1 MHSPER
7 RGAHGDAH
15 TPGRMANWDLVRI
28 FLEVARIGS
37 FRAAAERLNMSANF
51 LSKRISALESDYQ
64 TTLMTRHV
72 DGIRLTPEGMQVLEA
87 AKRMEEASFGL
98 DLALNQA
105 TPALSGE
112 VRLAV
117 TEGLG
122 TFWLAPRLVE
132 FQRAYPGLLVDLK
145 CEMRSADVLRLE
157 ADVAVQLQEP
167 GNPDLKRIK
176 IGRLHVMPFVSPSYV
191 DVYGMP
197 MDLDDLRQNHRIV
210 IQDAE
215 QTKGKE
221 IYDKYSAGRGQLGF
235 VAMRNNVSTAH
246 LWSIAK
252 GAGIGW
258 LPTYVPALG
267 DPLIPLD
274 LGVKFELDIWLAY
287 HPDAKK
293 IPRVRHLIE
302 WIIQSFDGRKYPWF
316 GDEFVHP
323 NDLRKSYKDAKPLVN
338 LFAGFKKV
346 SRPKVVRIFSNR
358 MNRDQSMTGGGI
370 DG

>member
-1 MHSPER
+1 
-7 RGAHGDAH
+7 
-15 TPGRMANWDLVRI
+15 MANWDLVRI

-37 FRAAAERLNMSANF
+37 FRAAAEQLNMSANF
-51 LSKRISALESDYQ
+51 LSKRISLLEHAYK

-72 DGIRLTPEGMQVLEA
+72 DGIRLTPEGRQVLES
-87 AKRMEEASFGL
+87 AKLMEEASFGL
-98 DLALNQA
+98 DRALSQT

-132 FQRAYPGLLVDLK
+132 FQRVYPGLLVDLK

-157 ADVAVQLQEP
+157 ADVAVQLENPDQ
-167 GNPDLKRIK
+167 PDLKRIK
-176 IGRLHVMPFVSPSYV
+176 IGRLHIMPFVSPSYV
-191 DVYGMP
+191 DIYGMP
-197 MDLDDLRQNHRIV
+197 KNADDIRQNHRIV
-210 IQDAE
+210 LQDAD
-215 QTKGKE
+215 QTRGKE
-221 IYDKYSAGRGQLGF
+221 IYDKYAGREQVGF

-274 LGVKFELDIWLAY
+274 IGVKFELDIWLAY

-293 IPRVRHLIE
+293 IPRVKQLIE
-302 WIIQSFDGRKYPWF
+302 WTIQSFDGHKYPWF
-316 GDEFVHP
+316 SDEFVHP
-323 NDLRKSYKDAKPLVN
+323 KDLQKAYKDAEPLVN

-346 SRPKVVRIFSNR
+346 SRPKIVRNFPNR
-358 MNRDQSMTGGGI
+358 TNGTNR
-370 DG
+370 

>member
-7 RGAHGDAH
+7 RGAHQRAH
-15 TPGRMANWDLVRI
+15 SAGRIADWDSVRI

-37 FRAAAERLNMSANF
+37 FRAAAVELNASANY
-51 LSKRISALESDYQ
+51 LRKRILQLESNYK

-72 DGIRLTPEGMQVLEA
+72 DGVRLTPEGAQVLEA

-98 DLALNQA
+98 DRALSQS
-105 TPALSGE
+105 TPALNGE
-112 VRLAV
+112 VRFAI

-122 TFWLAPRLVE
+122 TFWVAPRLIE
-132 FQRAYPGLLVDLK
+132 FQRVYPGLLVDLK

-157 ADVAVQLQEP
+157 ADVAVQLAEP
-167 GNPDLKRIK
+167 QNPDLKRIK
-176 IGRLHVMPFVSPSYV
+176 IGRLHVVPFVSPSYV
-191 DVYGMP
+191 EIYGLPRDM
-197 MDLDDLRQNHRIV
+197 DDLRQNHRVV

-221 IYDKYSAGRGQLGF
+221 MYDRYGRREQLGF
-235 VAMRNNVSTAH
+235 VAMRNNVSSAH
-246 LWSIAK
+246 VWAISK
-252 GAGIGW
+252 GAGVGW

-293 IPRVRHLIE
+293 IPRVRQLIE
-302 WIIQSFDGRKYPWF
+302 WTIQSFDGRKYPWF
-316 GDEFVHP
+316 RDEFVHP
-323 NDLRKSYKDAKPLVN
+323 NDLQKSYKGEPLVN
-338 LFAGFKKV
+338 LFAGFMKE
-346 SRPKVVRIFSNR
+346 SRSKI
-358 MNRDQSMTGGGI
+358 G
-370 DG
+370 

>member
-7 RGAHGDAH
+7 RGAHNGAH
-15 TPGRMANWDLVRI
+15 VPGRMANWDLVRI

-37 FRAAAERLNMSANF
+37 FRAAAEQLNMSANF
-51 LSKRISALESDYQ
+51 LSKRISLLEGAYK

-72 DGIRLTPEGMQVLEA
+72 DGIRLTPEGRQVLES
-87 AKRMEEASFGL
+87 AKLMEEASFGL
-98 DLALNQA
+98 DRALSQT

-112 VRLAV
+112 VRLAF

-132 FQRAYPGLLVDLK
+132 FQRVYPGLLVDLK

-157 ADVAVQLQEP
+157 ADVAVQLENPDQ
-167 GNPDLKRIK
+167 PDLKRIK
-176 IGRLHVMPFVSPSYV
+176 IGRLHIMPFVSPSYV
-191 DVYGMP
+191 DIYGMP
-197 MDLDDLRQNHRIV
+197 KNADDIRQNHRIV
-210 IQDAE
+210 LQDAD
-215 QTKGKE
+215 QTRGKE
-221 IYDKYSAGRGQLGF
+221 IYDKYAGREQVGF

-274 LGVKFELDIWLAY
+274 IGVKFELDIWLAY

-293 IPRVRHLIE
+293 IPRVKQLIE
-302 WIIQSFDGRKYPWF
+302 WTIQSFDGHKYPWF
-316 GDEFVHP
+316 SDEFVHP
-323 NDLRKSYKDAKPLVN
+323 KDLQKAYKDAEPLVN

-346 SRPKVVRIFSNR
+346 SRPKIVRNFPNR
-358 MNRDQSMTGGGI
+358 TNGTNR
-370 DG
+370 

>member
-1 MHSPER
+1 MHSDER
-7 RGAHGDAH
+7 RGAHSGAH
-15 TPGRMANWDLVRI
+15 IPGRMANWDLVRI

-37 FRAAAERLNMSANF
+37 FRSAAEQLNMSANF
-51 LSKRISALESDYQ
+51 LSKRIALLERAYN

-72 DGIRLTPEGMQVLEA
+72 DGIRLTPEGLQVLDA

-98 DLALNQA
+98 DRVLNQA
-105 TPALSGE
+105 TPKLTGE

-157 ADVAVQLQEP
+157 ADVAVQLEQP
-167 GNPDLKRIK
+167 DKPDLKRIK
-176 IGRLHVMPFVSPSYV
+176 IGRLHVMPFVSPAYV
-191 DVYGMP
+191 EIYGMP
-197 MDLDDLRQNHRIV
+197 LNADDIRQNHRIV
-210 IQDAE
+210 LQDAE

-221 IYDKYSAGRGQLGF
+221 MYDKYAGREQLGF

-274 LGVKFELDIWLAY
+274 IGVKFELDIWLTY

-293 IPRVRHLIE
+293 IPRVRQLID
-302 WIIQSFDGRKYPWF
+302 WTIQSFDGRKYPWF

-323 NDLRKSYKDAKPLVN
+323 NDLQKAYKEAEPLVN

-346 SRPKVVRIFSNR
+346 SRPKVVRIFPNR
-358 MNRDQSMTGGGI
+358 TNGTDR
-370 DG
+370 

>member
-7 RGAHGDAH
+7 RGAPTGAH
-15 TPGRMANWDLVRI
+15 IPGRMANWDLVRI

-37 FRAAAERLNMSANF
+37 FRAAAEQLNMSANF
-51 LSKRISALESDYQ
+51 LSKRISLLERAYK

-72 DGIRLTPEGMQVLEA
+72 DGIRLTPEGRQVLEA

-98 DLALNQA
+98 DRALSQT

-167 GNPDLKRIK
+167 ENPDLKRIK
-176 IGRLHVMPFVSPSYV
+176 IGRLHIMPFVSPSYV
-191 DVYGMP
+191 DIYGMP
-197 MDLDDLRQNHRIV
+197 KDEDDIRQNHRIV
-210 IQDAE
+210 LQDAD

-221 IYDKYSAGRGQLGF
+221 LYEKYAHREQVGF

-274 LGVKFELDIWLAY
+274 IGYKFELDIWLAY

-293 IPRVRHLIE
+293 IPRVRQLID
-302 WIIQSFDGRKYPWF
+302 WTIQSFDGRKYPWF

-323 NDLRKSYKDAKPLVN
+323 RDLQRAYKDAKPLVN

-346 SRPKVVRIFSNR
+346 SRPKVVRIFSDRTNGFNR
-358 MNRDQSMTGGGI
+358 
-370 DG
+370 

>member
-1 MHSPER
+1 MHSGER
-7 RGAHGDAH
+7 RGAHGGAR
-15 TPGRMANWDLVRI
+15 TSGGMTNWDLVRI
-28 FLEVARIGS
+28 FLEVARVGS
-37 FRAAAERLNMSANF
+37 FRAAAGQLNMSANF
-51 LSKRISALESDYQ
+51 LSKRISLLERAYK

-72 DGIRLTPEGMQVLEA
+72 DGIRLTPEGQLVLEA
-87 AKRMEEASFGL
+87 AERMEEASFGL
-98 DLALNQA
+98 DRALSQT
-105 TPALSGE
+105 TPALTGE

-132 FQRAYPGLLVDLK
+132 FQRVYSGLLVDLK

-157 ADVAVQLQEP
+157 ADVAVQIEEP
-167 GNPDLKRIK
+167 RNPDLKRVK
-176 IGRLHVMPFVSPSYV
+176 IGRLHIMPFVSPSYV
-191 DVYGMP
+191 EIYGMP
-197 MDLDDLRQNHRIV
+197 QDLDDLQQNHRMV

-221 IYDKYSAGRGQLGF
+221 MYDKYAVREQLGF

-252 GAGIGW
+252 GAGVGW

-293 IPRVRHLIE
+293 IQRVRHLID
-302 WIIQSFDGRKYPWF
+302 WTVQSFDGRKYPWF
-316 GDEFVHP
+316 RDEFVHP
-323 NDLRKSYKDAKPLVN
+323 KDLQKAYKDAEPLVN

-346 SRPKVVRIFSNR
+346 SRPKIVPMLRNAT
-358 MNRDQSMTGGGI
+358 TGTNP
-370 DG
+370 

>member
-1 MHSPER
+1 MHSHER
-7 RGAHGDAH
+7 RGAHNGAH
-15 TPGRMANWDLVRI
+15 VPGRMANWDLVRI

-37 FRAAAERLNMSANF
+37 FRAAAEQLNMSANF
-51 LSKRISALESDYQ
+51 LSKRISLLERAYK

-72 DGIRLTPEGMQVLEA
+72 DGIRLTPEGRQVLEA
-87 AKRMEEASFGL
+87 AKLMEEASFGL
-98 DLALNQA
+98 DRALSQT

-132 FQRAYPGLLVDLK
+132 FQRVYPGLLVDLK
-145 CEMRSADVLRLE
+145 CEMRSAAVLRLE
-157 ADVAVQLQEP
+157 ADVAVQLENPDQ
-167 GNPDLKRIK
+167 PDLKRIK
-176 IGRLHVMPFVSPSYV
+176 IGRLHIMPFVSPSYV
-191 DVYGMP
+191 DIYGMP
-197 MDLDDLRQNHRIV
+197 KNADDIRQNHRIV
-210 IQDAE
+210 LQDAD
-215 QTKGKE
+215 QTRGKE
-221 IYDKYSAGRGQLGF
+221 IYDKYAGREQVGF

-274 LGVKFELDIWLAY
+274 IGVKFELDIWLAD

-293 IPRVRHLIE
+293 IPRVKQLID
-302 WIIQSFDGRKYPWF
+302 WTIQSFDGRKYPWF
-316 GDEFVHP
+316 SDEFVHP
-323 NDLRKSYKDAKPLVN
+323 KDLQKAYKDAEPLVN

-346 SRPKVVRIFSNR
+346 SRPKIVRNFPNR
-358 MNRDQSMTGGGI
+358 TNGTNR
-370 DG
+370 

>member
-1 MHSPER
+1 MHSRER
-7 RGAHGDAH
+7 RGAHAGAH
-15 TPGRMANWDLVRI
+15 TPGRMTNWDLVRI

-37 FRAAAERLNMSANF
+37 FRAAAEQLNMSANF
-51 LSKRISALESDYQ
+51 LSKRISALESAYK

-72 DGIRLTPEGMQVLEA
+72 DGIRLTPEGVQVLEA
-87 AKRMEEASFGL
+87 AKLMEDASFGL
-98 DLALNQA
+98 DRALSQT

-157 ADVAVQLQEP
+157 ADVAVQLEKP
-167 GNPDLKRIK
+167 DKPDLMRIK
-176 IGRLHVMPFVSPSYV
+176 IGRLHIMPFVSPSYV
-191 DVYGMP
+191 EIYGMP
-197 MDLDDLRQNHRIV
+197 KDADDIRQNHRV
-210 IQDAE
+210 VLQDAD
-215 QTKGKE
+215 QTRGKE
-221 IYDKYSAGRGQLGF
+221 LYDKYAGREQLGF

-274 LGVKFELDIWLAY
+274 IGFKFELDIWLAY

-293 IPRVRHLIE
+293 IPRVKQLID
-302 WIIQSFDGRKYPWF
+302 WTVQCFDGHKYPWF
-316 GDEFVHP
+316 SDEFVHP
-323 NDLRKSYKDAKPLVN
+323 NDLQKSYKEAEPLVN

-346 SRPKVVRIFSNR
+346 SRPKVVRIFPNR
-358 MNRDQSMTGGGI
+358 TNGTHR
-370 DG
+370 

>member
-1 MHSPER
+1 
-7 RGAHGDAH
+7 
-15 TPGRMANWDLVRI
+15 MANWDLVRI

-37 FRAAAERLNMSANF
+37 FRAAAEQLNMSANF
-51 LSKRISALESDYQ
+51 LSKRISLLERAYK

-72 DGIRLTPEGMQVLEA
+72 DGIRLTPEGRQVLEA

-98 DLALNQA
+98 DRALSQT

-167 GNPDLKRIK
+167 ENPDLKRIK
-176 IGRLHVMPFVSPSYV
+176 IGRLHIMPFVSPSYV
-191 DVYGMP
+191 DIYGMP
-197 MDLDDLRQNHRIV
+197 KDEDDIRQNHRIV
-210 IQDAE
+210 LQDAD

-221 IYDKYSAGRGQLGF
+221 LYEKYAHREQVGF

-274 LGVKFELDIWLAY
+274 IGYKFELDIWLAY

-293 IPRVRHLIE
+293 IPRVRQLID
-302 WIIQSFDGRKYPWF
+302 WTIQSFDGRKYPWF

-323 NDLRKSYKDAKPLVN
+323 RDLQRAYKDAKPLVN

-346 SRPKVVRIFSNR
+346 SRPKVVRIFADRTNGFNR
-358 MNRDQSMTGGGI
+358 
-370 DG
+370 

>member
-1 MHSPER
+1 MHSGER
-7 RGAHGDAH
+7 RGAHGGAH
-15 TPGRMANWDLVRI
+15 VPGRMANWDLVRI
-28 FLEVARIGS
+28 FLEVARTGS
-37 FRAAAERLNMSANF
+37 FRAAAEQLNMSANF
-51 LSKRISALESDYQ
+51 LSKRILLLERAYN

-72 DGIRLTPEGMQVLEA
+72 DGIRLTPEGLQVLDA

-98 DLALNQA
+98 ERALNQV

-132 FQRAYPGLLVDLK
+132 FQRVYPGLLVDLK

-157 ADVAVQLQEP
+157 ADVAVQLENPDQ
-167 GNPDLKRIK
+167 PDLKRVK

-191 DVYGMP
+191 EIYGMP
-197 MDLDDLRQNHRIV
+197 ESADDIRQNHRIV

-221 IYDKYSAGRGQLGF
+221 MYEKYAGRDQIGF

-274 LGVKFELDIWLAY
+274 IGIKFELDIWLTY

-293 IPRVRHLIE
+293 IPRVRQLIE
-302 WIIQSFDGRKYPWF
+302 WTVQSFDGRKFPWF
-316 GDEFVHP
+316 SDEFVHP
-323 NDLRKSYKDAKPLVN
+323 KDLQNAYKEAEPLVN
-338 LFAGFKKV
+338 LFAGFKKI
-346 SRPKVVRIFSNR
+346 SRPKVVPMFPKRP
-358 MNRDQSMTGGGI
+358 TGT
-370 DG
+370 DR

>member
-7 RGAHGDAH
+7 RGAHTGAH
-15 TPGRMANWDLVRI
+15 IPGRMANWDLVRI

-37 FRAAAERLNMSANF
+37 FRAAAEQLNMSANF
-51 LSKRISALESDYQ
+51 LSKRISLLERAYK

-72 DGIRLTPEGMQVLEA
+72 DGIRLTPEGRQVLEA

-98 DLALNQA
+98 DRALSQA

-167 GNPDLKRIK
+167 ENPDLKRIK
-176 IGRLHVMPFVSPSYV
+176 IGRLHIMPFVSPSYV
-191 DVYGMP
+191 DIYGMP
-197 MDLDDLRQNHRIV
+197 KDEDDIRQNHRIV
-210 IQDAE
+210 LQDAD

-221 IYDKYSAGRGQLGF
+221 LYEKYAHREQVGF

-274 LGVKFELDIWLAY
+274 IGYKFELDIWLAY

-293 IPRVRHLIE
+293 IPRVRQLID
-302 WIIQSFDGRKYPWF
+302 WTVQSFDGRKYPWF

-323 NDLRKSYKDAKPLVN
+323 RDLQKAYKDAKPLVN

-346 SRPKVVRIFSNR
+346 SRPKIVRIFPDRTNGFNR
-358 MNRDQSMTGGGI
+358 
-370 DG
+370 

>member
-1 MHSPER
+1 MHSGER
-7 RGAHGDAH
+7 RGAHSGAH
-15 TPGRMANWDLVRI
+15 IPGRMANWDLVRM

-51 LSKRISALESDYQ
+51 LSKRIALLERAYN
-64 TTLMTRHV
+64 TTLLTRHV
-72 DGIRLTPEGMQVLEA
+72 DGIRLTREGQQVLDA
-87 AKRMEEASFGL
+87 AKRMEEASFEL
-98 DLALNQA
+98 DRALNQV

-132 FQRAYPGLLVDLK
+132 FQRVYPGLLVDLK
-145 CEMRSADVLRLE
+145 CEMRSADLLRLE
-157 ADVAVQLQEP
+157 ADVAVQLEMPEQ
-167 GNPDLKRIK
+167 PDLKRLK
-176 IGRLHVMPFVSPSYV
+176 LGRLHIMPFVSPSYV
-191 DVYGMP
+191 EVYGMP
-197 MDLDDLRQNHRIV
+197 RSADDIRQNHRIV
-210 IQDAE
+210 VQDAE
-215 QTKGKE
+215 QTKGREWYEKH
-221 IYDKYSAGRGQLGF
+221 AGREQVGF

-274 LGVKFELDIWLAY
+274 IGYKFELDIWLAY

-293 IPRVRHLIE
+293 IPRVRQLID
-302 WIIQSFDGRKYPWF
+302 WIVQSFDGRKFPWF

-323 NDLRKSYKDAKPLVN
+323 KDLQRAYKDAEPLVN

-346 SRPKVVRIFSNR
+346 SRPKVVPMFPKQSNGA
-358 MNRDQSMTGGGI
+358 NR
-370 DG
+370 

>member
-7 RGAHGDAH
+7 RGAHAGAH

-51 LSKRISALESDYQ
+51 LSKRISMLERAYK
-64 TTLMTRHV
+64 TTLITRHV
-72 DGIRLTPEGMQVLEA
+72 DGIRLTREGLQVLDA
-87 AKRMEEASFGL
+87 AKRMEDASFGL
-98 DLALNQA
+98 DCALNQA

-112 VRLAV
+112 VRIAV

-157 ADVAVQLQEP
+157 ADVAVQLENP
-167 GNPDLKRIK
+167 EKPDLKRLK
-176 IGRLHVMPFVSPSYV
+176 LGRLHVMPFVSPSYV
-191 DVYGMP
+191 EIYGMP
-197 MDLDDLRQNHRIV
+197 KSADDIRQNHRV
-210 IQDAE
+210 VLQDAE
-215 QTKGKE
+215 QTRGKE
-221 IYDKYSAGRGQLGF
+221 MYDKFAGREQIGF

-274 LGVKFELDIWLAY
+274 IGVQFGLDIWLAY
-287 HPDAKK
+287 HPEAKK
-293 IPRVRHLIE
+293 IPRVKQIIE
-302 WIIQSFDGRKYPWF
+302 WIVQSFDGRKYPWF
-316 GDEFVHP
+316 RDEFVHP
-323 NDLRKSYKDAKPLVN
+323 KDLQSSYKDAEPLVN

-346 SRPKVVRIFSNR
+346 SRPKVVPIFPKR
-358 MNRDQSMTGGGI
+358 A
-370 DG
+370 DGTQQ

>member
-7 RGAHGDAH
+7 RGAPTGAH
-15 TPGRMANWDLVRI
+15 IPGRMANWDLVRI

-37 FRAAAERLNMSANF
+37 FRAAAEQLNMSANF
-51 LSKRISALESDYQ
+51 LSKRISLLERAYK

-72 DGIRLTPEGMQVLEA
+72 DGIRLTPEGRQVLEA

-98 DLALNQA
+98 DRALSQA

-167 GNPDLKRIK
+167 ENPDLKRIK
-176 IGRLHVMPFVSPSYV
+176 IGRLHIMPFVSPSYV

-197 MDLDDLRQNHRIV
+197 KDEDDIRQNHRIV
-210 IQDAE
+210 LQDAD

-221 IYDKYSAGRGQLGF
+221 LYDKYAHREQVGF

-274 LGVKFELDIWLAY
+274 IGYKFELDIWLAY

-293 IPRVRHLIE
+293 IPRVRQLID
-302 WIIQSFDGRKYPWF
+302 WTVQSFDGRKYPWF

-323 NDLRKSYKDAKPLVN
+323 RDLQKAYKDAKPLVN

-346 SRPKVVRIFSNR
+346 SRPKIVRIFPDRTNGFNR
-358 MNRDQSMTGGGI
+358 
-370 DG
+370 

>member
-1 MHSPER
+1 
-7 RGAHGDAH
+7 
-15 TPGRMANWDLVRI
+15 MANWDLVRI

-37 FRAAAERLNMSANF
+37 FRAAAEQLNMSANF
-51 LSKRISALESDYQ
+51 LSKRISLLERAYK

-72 DGIRLTPEGMQVLEA
+72 DGIRLTPEGRQVLEA

-98 DLALNQA
+98 DRALSQA

-167 GNPDLKRIK
+167 ENPDLKRIK
-176 IGRLHVMPFVSPSYV
+176 IGRLHIMPFVSPSYV

-197 MDLDDLRQNHRIV
+197 KDEDDIRQNHRIV
-210 IQDAE
+210 LQDAD

-221 IYDKYSAGRGQLGF
+221 LYDKYAHREQVGF

-274 LGVKFELDIWLAY
+274 IGYKFELDIWLAY

-293 IPRVRHLIE
+293 IPRVRQLID
-302 WIIQSFDGRKYPWF
+302 WTVQSFDGRKYPWF

-323 NDLRKSYKDAKPLVN
+323 SDLQKAYKDAKPLVN

-346 SRPKVVRIFSNR
+346 SRPKVVRIFPDRTNGFNR
-358 MNRDQSMTGGGI
+358 
-370 DG
+370 